1 MEILSLGVAAR
12 PWVPSAVTTVWPH
25 LAMKGDAHSAG
36 AQVLR
41 LRPGLR
47 LVLVTGLLW
56 LLSLLKPS
64 FQILLEEQ
72 GLLKP
77 WMETQHRRGWDSRKT
92 TLASDDVL
100 PSCGPTT
107 RLY

>member
-1 MEILSLGVAAR
+1 MAAR

-56 LLSLLKPS
+56 LLSLLNVAGPNWDGLFPRWTIKKKDVKYPI
-64 FQILLEEQ
+64 ILFYIDYTS
-72 GLLKP
+72 K
-77 WMETQHRRGWDSRKT
+77 
-92 TLASDDVL
+92 
-100 PSCGPTT
+100 
-107 RLY
+107 